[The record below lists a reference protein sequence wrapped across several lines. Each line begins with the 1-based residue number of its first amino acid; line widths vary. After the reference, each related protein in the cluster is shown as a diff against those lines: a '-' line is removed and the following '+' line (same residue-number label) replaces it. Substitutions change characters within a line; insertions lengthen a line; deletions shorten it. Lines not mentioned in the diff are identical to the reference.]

1 MSVSKRVLNTNAASV
16 VGPEE
21 HEIMSR
27 AFGAVKFMSSG
38 EHNGYIQGSNTATG
52 VVTQAQAAMIQ
63 YYLQNTVQTLT
74 VSSRQFTDDAV
85 QMYTATGA
93 LPTSFS
99 LSLAK
104 EGPVTYSVGFQANR
118 VYYSGTLELS
128 VASNNSVAHDAAT
141 SVKVISPKRHA
152 SNTLANA
159 ADVAWLSGSIGSKF
173 TLKNNGT
180 LVTGTGGTTVFEVK
194 AAPLETLTGTT
205 DLLSIEPVTNAPSGT
220 TTLSGSAFLIPFA
233 PDPACAV
240 ASIVGQRK
248 VQGFITDALTG
259 SGLSH
264 FTSANT
270 ELFHADNELDVTA
283 FSVDFDRSIT
293 TPGLTEMTGEEYP
306 PASYVI
312 NEPTITGS
320 ITLLLRPKDFQYM
333 NSLRAEPKRAIGV
346 RIGDTVG
353 SIIEIAAPA
362 VFMEIPT
369 PADLDGA
376 TSIDIPFT
384 VVKGTECDD
393 ADKFFVRY
401 R

>member
-1 MSVSKRVLNTNAASV
+1 
-16 VGPEE
+16 
-21 HEIMSR
+21 MSR
-27 AFGAVKFMSSG
+27 AFGAVKFLSSG
-38 EHNGYIQGSNTATG
+38 QHNGYIQGSNTASG

-128 VASNNSVAHDAAT
+128 VASNNSVAHNAAT

-173 TLKNNGT
+173 TLKNNGS
-180 LVTGTGGTTVFEVK
+180 LVTSSGGDTTVFEVK

-220 TTLSGSAFLIPFA
+220 TTLSTSAFLIPFA

-264 FTSANT
+264 STSANT